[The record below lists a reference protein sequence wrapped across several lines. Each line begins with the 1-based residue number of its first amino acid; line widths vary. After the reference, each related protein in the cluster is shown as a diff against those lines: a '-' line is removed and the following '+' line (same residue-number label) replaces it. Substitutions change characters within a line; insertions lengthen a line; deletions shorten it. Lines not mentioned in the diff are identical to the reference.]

1 MRKETFEPI
10 EVHPDVR
17 LAMLAASVSGMIGD
31 RAYKTL
37 FDLKP
42 EYMRSVAVFLEL
54 LADAKE
60 KSDENN

>member
-1 MRKETFEPI
+1 MSKETFERI

-17 LAMLAASVSGMIGD
+17 LAMLAASASGMIGD
-31 RAYKTL
+31 KAYKTL

-42 EYMRSVAVFLEL
+42 EYMRAVAVFLEL

-60 KSDENN
+60 KSRDNN